1 MMYQEMELGYTPNN
15 LKAIRKAH
23 HLTQADVAKIVGTSQ
38 RMVIRWETD
47 VNNTS
52 AHSDMS
58 YAKWLVLLTHI
69 EK

>member
-1 MMYQEMELGYTPNN
+1 MELGYTPSN
-15 LKAIRKAH
+15 LKEIRAIYN
-23 HLTQADVAKIVGTSQ
+23 LTQTEVAKIVGASQ
-38 RMVIRWETD
+38 RMVMRWETD

-52 AHSDMS
+52 AHSDMP